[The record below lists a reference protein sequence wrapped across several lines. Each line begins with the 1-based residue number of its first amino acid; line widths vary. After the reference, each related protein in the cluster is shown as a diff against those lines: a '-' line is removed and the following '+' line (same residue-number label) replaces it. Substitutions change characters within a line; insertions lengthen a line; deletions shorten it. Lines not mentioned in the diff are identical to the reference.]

1 MSAVISRTHM
11 MEHITHNKRWTC
23 TNKQTKIQPLFLNI
37 EMYQYVSV
45 AENKQSKSPT
55 NLLTRY
61 RIGSVC
67 YFPAYFSV
75 SNIYMKTNL
84 CWLKVDAKC
93 LNFYWNINVVFFC
106 KKNGLPVCV
115 WERKRCKL
123 WEINRKYATFLYE
136 IFCSNEKH

>member
-1 MSAVISRTHM
+1 M

-23 TNKQTKIQPLFLNI
+23 TNKQKNQPLFLNI

-67 YFPAYFSV
+67 YFPAHFSV
-75 SNIYMKTNL
+75 SKIWIYIWKPIYVD
-84 CWLKVDAKC
+84 LKLMQNAWIFTETFA
-93 LNFYWNINVVFFC
+93 LFFFG
-106 KKNGLPVCV
+106 KKWIACV

-136 IFCSNEKH
+136 NFCSNEKH